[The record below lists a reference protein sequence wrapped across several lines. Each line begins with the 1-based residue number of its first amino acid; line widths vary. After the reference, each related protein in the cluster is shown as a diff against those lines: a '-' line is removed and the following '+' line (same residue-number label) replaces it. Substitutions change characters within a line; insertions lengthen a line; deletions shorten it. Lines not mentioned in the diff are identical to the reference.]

1 MRAVLHL
8 LISRKFFCNIFSL
21 FLLNLC
27 LRTLNSDF
35 NFAISLKETGKHS
48 WLHRDSG
55 YNFVL
60 QNWRDTVP
68 EFTNLFRVSSQT
80 LSEEGI
86 DQTYLIKCRQLEGEL
101 EQVLSYG
108 SFSGMH
114 LYILAD
120 AVFCIVFFSG
130 GVRLS
135 RLRFLFEP
143 VVVSLSQRA
152 VNTDKLS

>member
-1 MRAVLHL
+1 MFKDFEFRLQ
-8 LISRKFFCNIFSL
+8 FCYF
-21 FLLNLC
+21 
-27 LRTLNSDF
+27 
-35 NFAISLKETGKHS
+35 LKETGKHS

-60 QNWRDTVP
+60 QSWWDTVP
-68 EFTNLFRVSSQT
+68 EFTNLFGVNSQI

-86 DQTYLIKCRQLEGEL
+86 DQTYFMKFRQLAGEL
-101 EQVLSYG
+101 EQVLPYG

-120 AVFCIVFFSG
+120 AVFCIMFFSG
-130 GVRLS
+130 RVRLS
-135 RLRFLFEP
+135 RLRFLFQP

-152 VNTDKLS
+152 VNTDKSG